1 MSVIYPEIKQ
11 FIGGEWIA
19 GTGDTFCV
27 VFNPASGKVIAK
39 YAAAGKADLDRAL
52 AASTEGLALWR
63 KYAPAA
69 RTDILLRAALLLRER
84 AEEIAPLVTLEQGQ
98 TIADARAFIT
108 RGAEII
114 EWDANEGRRLYGRI
128 IPTQP
133 GLRQM
138 VVREPVGVVAAFTP
152 WNAPIFTP
160 CRKIGSTLAAGCSV
174 IIKAA
179 EETPASTMALVRV
192 FQDAGVPPGVIN
204 LVYGNPALISEYLI
218 AAPEVRLITFTGS
231 VPIGKHLAQLASA
244 RMKPSIMELGGH
256 APVIVCEDADV
267 ALAAQRSCA
276 AKFRNAAQ
284 ACVAPSRFFI
294 HESVFGQFVEAFIK
308 EVRKVKMGNGL
319 EAGVTMGPLANV
331 RRLGVLQALV
341 DDALTRGANMAYR
354 GPTIES
360 EGYYFAPAVLTNVP
374 ADARL
379 LLEEPFGPVVS
390 LAPYGDL
397 DKVIAEANALPFGLA
412 GYIFTRSAAQA
423 DKIASALECGTI
435 GINHF
440 TVSTHGV
447 PFGGVKD
454 SGYGREGG
462 LEGVAGYTI
471 EKSIS
476 HLMD

>member
-1 MSVIYPEIKQ
+1 MSVVYPEIQQ
-11 FIGGEWIA
+11 FIGGKWGA
-19 GTGDTFCV
+19 GTGDSFCQ
-27 VFNPASGKVIAK
+27 VFNPAEGKVIAK

-52 AASTEGLALWR
+52 SAATEGLALWR
-63 KYAPAA
+63 NYVPAK
-69 RTDILLRAALLLRER
+69 RTDILLRGAQLLRER
-84 AEEIAPLVTLEQGQ
+84 AEEIAPLVTMEEGQ
-98 TIADARAFIT
+98 PPADARAFIA

-160 CRKIGSTLAAGCSV
+160 CRKIGSVLAAGCSL

-192 FQDAGVPPGVIN
+192 FEDAGVPPGVIN

-218 AAPEVRLITFTGS
+218 SAPAVRLITFTGS
-231 VPIGKHLAQLASA
+231 VPVGKHLAQLAAA

-256 APVIVCEDADV
+256 APVIICEDADI
-267 ALAAQRSCA
+267 AAAAQRSCA

-284 ACVAPSRFFI
+284 ACIAPSRFFI
-294 HESVFGQFVEAFIK
+294 HESVFGQFVEAFIA
-308 EVRKVKMGNGL
+308 EVRKVKMGNGF

-331 RRLGVLQALV
+331 RRLDTLQSLV
-341 DDALTRGANMAYR
+341 DDALGRGATMAYR
-354 GPTIES
+354 GSAIAG
-360 EGYYFAPAVLTNVP
+360 EGYFFPPTVLTDVP

-379 LLEEPFGPVVS
+379 LLEEPFGPVVT
-390 LAPYGDL
+390 LTPYSDI
-397 DKVIAEANALPFGLA
+397 DKVIAVANALPFGLA
-412 GYIFTRSAAQA
+412 GYFFTRSAALA
-423 DKIASALECGTI
+423 DKISSSLECGTI

-447 PFGGVKD
+447 PFGGVKE
-454 SGYGREGG
+454 SGHGREGG

-476 HLMD
+476 HLME

>member
-1 MSVIYPEIKQ
+1 VLFTPKSNSSSAANGSPVRVILYCE
-11 FIGGEWIA
+11 
-19 GTGDTFCV
+19 
-27 VFNPASGKVIAK
+27 VFNPASGKVLAK
-39 YAAAGKADLDRAL
+39 YTAASRADLDRAL
-52 AASTEGLALWR
+52 AAATEGLALWR
-63 KYAPAA
+63 KYAPAK
-69 RTDILLRAALLLRER
+69 RTEILLQAALLLRER
-84 AEEIAPLVTLEQGQ
+84 SEEIAPLVTMEEGQ
-98 TIADARAFIT
+98 SQTDAAAFIT
-108 RGAEII
+108 RGAEIV

-160 CRKIGSTLAAGCSV
+160 CRKIGSALAAGCSV

-192 FQDAGVPPGVIN
+192 FQDAGVPSGVIN
-204 LVYGNPALISEYLI
+204 LVYGNPSLISEYLI

-256 APVIVCEDADV
+256 APVIICEDADV

-294 HESVFGQFVEAFIK
+294 HESVFGQFVEAFIS
-308 EVRKVKMGNGL
+308 EVRKIKMGNGL
-319 EAGVTMGPLANV
+319 EPGVTMGPLANV
-331 RRLGVLQALV
+331 RRLGVLQAIV
-341 DDALTRGANMAYR
+341 DDALARGANMAYR
-354 GPTIES
+354 GPAIEG
-360 EGYYFAPAVLTNVP
+360 EGYFFAPAVLTNVP

-390 LAPYGDL
+390 LASYSDL

-412 GYIFTRSAAQA
+412 GYLFTRSAALA

-454 SGYGREGG
+454 SGHGREGG